1 MLRPFWATHEALIK
15 PARALRLIG
24 STLVVSVVLGLIYVV
39 AGLFFDLTDLRIV
52 AVYALAGSVR
62 DLIVTL
68 PIAYAL
74 VLLVRSPVGPRT
86 RRPALAALLC
96 AALAVSLAAA
106 SNLDTANHGALGNPT
121 ALGLAAGAGVAGLG
135 LVVALVLMLRAFAIE
150 LGIPELARL
159 ARGIFIAGGI
169 VGALAGAAVALGIA
183 LGGAAWIAVAVVAL
197 VGGGVVLNRLLML
210 LHLLAGACETAD
222 GVAETFA

>member
-1 MLRPFWATHEALIK
+1 MIRPFWATQEALAK

-24 STLVVSVVLGLIYVV
+24 STLVVSVVLGTLYVV
-39 AGLFFDLTDLRIV
+39 AGLFVDFTDMRVV

-68 PIAYAL
+68 PIGYAL
-74 VLLVRSPVGPRT
+74 VILLRSPVGPRT
-86 RRPALAALLC
+86 RWPALGALVSL
-96 AALAVSLAAA
+96 ALTVALAAA
-106 SNLDTANHGALGNPT
+106 SNLSTASVGALGNPT
-121 ALGLAAGAGVAGLG
+121 ALGLAAGAGVAGLAF
-135 LVVALVLMLRAFAIE
+135 VAALVMMLRGFATE
-150 LGIPELARL
+150 LGVPELARL
-159 ARGIFIAGGI
+159 ARGVFVAGGI
-169 VGALAGAAVALGIA
+169 VGVVLGAAVALGLA
-183 LGGAAWIAVAVVAL
+183 VGGASWAASLAVVL